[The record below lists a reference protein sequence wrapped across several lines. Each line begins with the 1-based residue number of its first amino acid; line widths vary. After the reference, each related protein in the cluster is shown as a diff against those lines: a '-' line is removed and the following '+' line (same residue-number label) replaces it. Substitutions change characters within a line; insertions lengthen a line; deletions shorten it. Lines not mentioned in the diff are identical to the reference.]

1 MLQTYMKNKGT
12 TKTIFHN
19 NNTNM
24 VKEYDWD
31 IDYDGDKAKVSIDTK
46 ENGKPGHYE
55 LEFDNNDLANILKVN
70 SVKKPINQRLLDDF
84 NFNDFTNNNDFTNEP
99 YIIKFDNI
107 SPPPQEPLLLQTV
120 NNSEFQNPL
129 EKMMHEFDEINEN
142 NIQKTP
148 SIVIDIIKSKS
159 KPKPRY
165 KTRKRHKKFANY
177 IPTPELNENMLN
189 PIVYIKKQR
198 TKKRPKV
205 KIHRIFKIPKT
216 QKIY

>member
-19 NNTNM
+19 NNTNI

-55 LEFDNNDLANILKVN
+55 LEFDNNDLANIFKIN

-84 NFNDFTNNNDFTNEP
+84 NFNNFNNNNNDFTNEP
-99 YIIKFDNI
+99 YIIKIDNE
-107 SPPPQEPLLLQTV
+107 PPPQVPLLLQTV

-129 EKMMHEFDEINEN
+129 EKMMHEFDEMNEN
-142 NIQKTP
+142 NIQETP
-148 SIVIDIIKSKS
+148 SIVIDIIKSKY

-165 KTRKRHKKFANY
+165 KTRKIHKKFANY

-189 PIVYIKKQR
+189 PIVYIKKQKS
-198 TKKRPKV
+198 KKRPKV